1 MELGTK
7 LIIFAVCS
15 GIAMCLLCAILLS
28 FAKRIL
34 KLELI
39 ILEMAKVVFSTHYIA
54 QSNSEH
60 IGGLVE
66 AISQRDKI
74 EEGMNQTLN

>member
-7 LIIFAVCS
+7 IIIFAVIS
-15 GIAMCLLCAILLS
+15 GIAICLLCVVLLS

-34 KLELI
+34 KLELMM
-39 ILEMAKVVFSTHYIA
+39 LEMAKVVFSTHYIT

-60 IGGLVE
+60 IGGLAE
-66 AISQRDKI
+66 AIFQRDKI
-74 EEGMNQTLN
+74 EESMNQTLN